1 MPGVVAYTI
10 VSRAYVPHARVLATS
25 YLRHHPGGEFWALLI
40 DDLYDEVQEVD
51 EPFHVLR
58 LRDLT
63 MDEAEV
69 HRMAMLFGN
78 RIIAAIKPWIFE
90 HFLALG
96 AQAVIYI
103 DSDFVIYDEIRHV
116 GEAAIDQG
124 VVVVPHVV
132 TPVPHDELLPDETLI
147 LGVGTFNA
155 GFFAV
160 GPDSTAFVDFLKER
174 LRRECHTDVRGMR
187 VNEQR
192 WLDFVPALFDHAV
205 VRDRGIDVA
214 PWNLHERRLVR
225 VDGRLYAGGVPL
237 RAFHFSGFDPRVP
250 SVLSARDYWER
261 PRVPMTDEPILIELC
276 DDYRRALFDAG
287 FEKAHRMP
295 FAFDFLPD
303 GRPIYSSLR
312 NLYAAALRRD
322 EAAGCG
328 GPPDPFDPV
337 ATEAFSEWTTRAYRD
352 AGLPVP
358 VRLQNAGAAGAPA
371 EDWLGRMIAVGAGNR
386 RPEGTVQLDPEIS
399 DFVTVGPYAQLS
411 AGCYRVVV
419 EVRFR
424 PELLTPTDLANP
436 LSLDVVLDGYVLAC
450 ATADPRDVEPVVM
463 NFTVSDRLEQSSLS
477 AGVEVRVFSPGGVH
491 AAIDGV
497 LVERLGDAPMD
508 QSGVLDRF
516 EWLPAMVPGDAGVRK
531 GPSIVQL
538 PNQLGFVALGPH
550 WRFESGRYRAELRL
564 RSGTAATV
572 GADDVLGLVEA
583 IVNNHVLASRAVDR
597 RSVAQGPVAIDF
609 DFGTPWVGLRTARVE
624 LRLRAGAESA
634 LALDGVSVKRIGDAG
649 ALAEPEKAAEWIPA
663 MWVSDIGTRHGSEIH
678 ATSTHSGILAYGPHW
693 RLGGGRYRAV
703 VLVGA
708 EDSTEGT
715 DASSPAASIEA
726 VVDGQVTAERT
737 VTSGTLAGTDDDA
750 QEGANV
756 LEFEVVASGHAG
768 QDVEVRVVT
777 TGRRRIAVRS
787 VVIGPVDAP

>member
-1 MPGVVAYTI
+1 MPGVIAYTI
-10 VSRAYVPHARVLATS
+10 VSRAYVPHARVLAAS

-63 MDEAEV
+63 MDGAEV

-78 RIIAAIKPWIFE
+78 RIIAAIKPWVFE

-96 AQAVIYI
+96 AQAVVYI
-103 DSDFVIYDEIRHV
+103 DSDFVIYDELGHV
-116 GEAAIDQG
+116 GQAAINHG

-132 TPVPHDELLPDETLI
+132 TPVPHDKFLPDETLI

-155 GFFAV
+155 GLFAV
-160 GPDSTAFVDFLKER
+160 GPDSTAFVEFLKER
-174 LRRECHTDVRGMR
+174 LRRECHTDVSGMR

-214 PWNLHERRLVR
+214 PWNLHERHLVQ

-261 PRVPMTDEPILIELC
+261 PRVPMTEEPILIGLC
-276 DDYRRALFDAG
+276 DDYRRALFDTG
-287 FEKAHRMP
+287 FEKAHRTP

-303 GRPIYSSLR
+303 GRPIYGSLR
-312 NLYAAALRRD
+312 KLYAAALRRD
-322 EAAGCG
+322 EAASHD
-328 GPPDPFDPV
+328 GPPDPFDP
-337 ATEAFSEWTTRAYRD
+337 AAAAAFDEWATRAYRD
-352 AGLPVP
+352 AGLSVP
-358 VRLQNAGAAGAPA
+358 IRLQDAGAAGAPV
-371 EDWLGRMIAVGAGNR
+371 EDWLGRMSVVRAGNR
-386 RPEGTVQLDPEIS
+386 RPAGTVELDPEIN
-399 DFVTVGPYAQLS
+399 DFVAVGPYAQLS
-411 AGCYRVVV
+411 TGCYRAAV
-419 EVRFR
+419 EVRFD
-424 PELLTPTDLANP
+424 PGLSTAADLASP
-436 LSLDVVLDGYVLAC
+436 LSLDVTLDGYVLAS
-450 ATADPRDVEPVVM
+450 ATARPQDGGPVVM
-463 NFTVSDRLEQSSLS
+463 DFTVSDRLEQSSLS

-516 EWLPAMVPGDAGVRK
+516 EWLSVMVPGDAGARR
-531 GPSIVQL
+531 GPSIAQL
-538 PNQLGFVALGPH
+538 PDRLGFVAMGPH

-564 RSGTAATV
+564 CSGAAMPV
-572 GADDVLGLVEA
+572 EDDDVLGLVEA
-583 IVNNHVLASRAVDR
+583 VVNDHLLASRAIDH
-597 RSVAQGPVAIDF
+597 RSIAQGPVAIDF
-609 DFGTPWVGLRTARVE
+609 EVGTPWVGLRTARVE

-634 LALDGVSVKRIGDAG
+634 LALDGVSVRRIGDAG
-649 ALAEPEKAAEWIPA
+649 TVAESEKAAEWISA
-663 MWVSDIGTRHGSEIH
+663 MWVSDIGVRRGSEIH
-678 ATSTHSGILAYGPHW
+678 ARSADSGILAYGPHW

-715 DASSPAASIEA
+715 DASVPAASIEA
-726 VVDGQVTAERT
+726 VVDGRVAAERT
-737 VTSGTLAGTDDDA
+737 VTSGTLAGTDD
-750 QEGANV
+750 GVRGGTHV
-756 LEFEVVASGHAG
+756 LEFEVAGNGHAG
-768 QDVEVRVVT
+768 QDVEVRVIT
-777 TGRRRIAVRS
+777 TGCRWIAVRS
-787 VVIGPVDAP
+787 VVVGRDDAP